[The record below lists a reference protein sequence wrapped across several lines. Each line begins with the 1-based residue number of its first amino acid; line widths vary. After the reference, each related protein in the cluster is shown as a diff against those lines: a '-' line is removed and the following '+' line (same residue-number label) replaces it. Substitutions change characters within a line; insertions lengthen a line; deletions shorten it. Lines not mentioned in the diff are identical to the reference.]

1 MMISEKYFQSFSEA
15 DQQAILEA
23 GEYATDIQR
32 EASAIQEDE
41 ALQLMLDEGM
51 EKTEIDRDAFVD
63 ATRPVLD
70 AWQDQIPRDLIGRV
84 LEEAPS
90 ARSEEADE

>member
-1 MMISEKYFQSFSEA
+1 
-15 DQQAILEA
+15 
-23 GEYATDIQR
+23 
-32 EASAIQEDE
+32 
-41 ALQLMLDEGM
+41 MLDEGM